1 MQPAQ
6 KMDNQFLF
14 VKPVMMRKKKKL
26 LQRVIPKELK
36 IKKLQPAKRKD
47 ILEIRIVALVISF

>member
-1 MQPAQ
+1 MLHAQ
-6 KMDNQFLF
+6 KMDIRFLL
-14 VKPVMMRKKKKL
+14 VRPEMIRKKQKL
-26 LQRVIPKELK
+26 LQRVIPKELE